1 MSIRTVD
8 KSFIKV
14 VKRLYN
20 RRRPIAGKVSG
31 MPRIS
36 LNISYL
42 ISHEL
47 GALLGP
53 SSDLPESHSL
63 PFLGPHGYDVEEQD
77 LHANW
82 Q

>member
-1 MSIRTVD
+1 MTASISDLPKMSIRTVD

-42 ISHEL
+42 T
-47 GALLGP
+47 
-53 SSDLPESHSL
+53 
-63 PFLGPHGYDVEEQD
+63 
-77 LHANW
+77 
-82 Q
+82 